1 MANRKEFPSLQKILR
16 RENRAQPVLIVR
28 NAFQAVESMLSEMK
42 VNESLLSQVEETK
55 FIF

>member
-1 MANRKEFPSLQKILR
+1 MANLEEFPSLKKILR